1 MASQP
6 TVRFIYREAAEFRRV
21 AVSGVIGG
29 MTPAGLLLAN
39 LFFERHRFPA
49 EQTANVRPDGT
60 LEPIPP
66 PPETPTIDRDVL
78 VGLQM
83 TPETAL
89 SIAAWLKDT
98 AEAAL
103 AARAAQSGVV
113 RPN

>member
-1 MASQP
+1 MASHS
-6 TVRFIYREAAEFRRV
+6 TVRFVYREAPEFRRA

-39 LFFERHRFPA
+39 LFFERHRFPL
-49 EQTANVRPDGT
+49 EQTATVRPDGT
-60 LEPIPP
+60 LDPIPP
-66 PPETPTIDRDVL
+66 SSEPPTVDRELL

-89 SIAAWLKDT
+89 SIAAWLKET

-103 AARAAQSGVV
+103 TARAAQAGVV

>member
-1 MASQP
+1 MASHP
-6 TVRFIYREAAEFRRV
+6 TVRFVYREAAEFRRV

-66 PPETPTIDRDVL
+66 PPEPPTIDRELL
-78 VGLQM
+78 VGLQF

-89 SIAAWLKDT
+89 AIAAWLKET

-103 AARAAQSGVV
+103 AARATQAGAA